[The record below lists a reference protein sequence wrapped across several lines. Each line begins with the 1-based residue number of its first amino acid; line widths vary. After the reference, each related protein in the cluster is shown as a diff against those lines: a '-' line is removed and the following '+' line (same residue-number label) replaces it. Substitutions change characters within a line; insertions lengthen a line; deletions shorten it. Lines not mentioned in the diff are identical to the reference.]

1 MKPRRILIFSF
12 AYYPRFVGGAE
23 VAVKEITDRISPSE
37 IEFDMVT
44 IGDGRGVREEKIG
57 NVTVHRVFKGMS
69 FLPKLFFP
77 FAAYFKSKKLHKK
90 DRYDATWSIM
100 ANRAGFAA
108 LFFKWMHPEVPFI
121 LTLQEG
127 DPLDYPTKR
136 GWMVAPIFKYIFRK
150 ADRITAL
157 SRFLADW
164 AKQMGAICPVTIVP
178 NAVDYGFFSK
188 PVPVAEV
195 SALKEKLGKKPGD
208 VFLITTSRLVVKNAV
223 GDIIEALQYLPSNVK
238 LLILGQGPEEEDLRV
253 KATDP
258 KFGDRVTFVGFVDH
272 LGMPPYLAVSD
283 IFTRPSLS
291 EGFGASFVEAMAAG
305 IPVIT
310 TPVGGI
316 PDFLIDGETGLF
328 CDVGNPRSIAQKV
341 EKLLKDPESRT
352 YIVSTAKKMVE
363 TKYQWGTVVEQ
374 MKKVLKS

>member
-1 MKPRRILIFSF
+1 
-12 AYYPRFVGGAE
+12 
-23 VAVKEITDRISPSE
+23 
-37 IEFDMVT
+37 
-44 IGDGRGVREEKIG
+44 
-57 NVTVHRVFKGMS
+57 
-69 FLPKLFFP
+69 
-77 FAAYFKSKKLHKK
+77 
-90 DRYDATWSIM
+90 
-100 ANRAGFAA
+100 
-108 LFFKWMHPEVPFI
+108 MHPEVPFI

-164 AKQMGAICPVTIVP
+164 AKQMCAICPVTIVP